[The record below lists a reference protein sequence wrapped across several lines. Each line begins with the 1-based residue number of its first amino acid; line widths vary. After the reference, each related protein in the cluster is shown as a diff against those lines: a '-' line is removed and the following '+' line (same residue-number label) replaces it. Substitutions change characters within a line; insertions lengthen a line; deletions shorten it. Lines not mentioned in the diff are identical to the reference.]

1 MHKIWSF
8 LKYIFLFCSLNF
20 GQDQINHIEL
30 DHNFKWKQLFLLEN
44 RIYCIGYNGLDM
56 AYLNIKTGETDI
68 IPSIDKEKYVIAK
81 KKRLYLYPF
90 VPNNRSE
97 DDLYDVLV
105 YDLPKNKF
113 IEKYTFNE
121 NDRIVQYMFD
131 PISEIGFYSTVDLN
145 SYINGQTDGRMKAK
159 LSYLN
164 DQKEL
169 FSFEYK
175 QAPPPNRLG
184 LPIFTKRGE
193 IIAVAV
199 DGIYRM
205 SLYKEGELKILE
217 FTNPNFEPE
226 PYTAEE
232 IEFLTPLQK
241 SVIKEGES
249 FPPVIQKIEFCGN
262 DKIVVTRYPRPNS
275 SELIIDLFTLKGTLL
290 NTFNLLKN
298 SNDKLIDGITIYNN
312 TYFAL
317 FESDN
322 GNCFLVQYIL
332 GY

>member
-97 DDLYDVLV
+97 DGSYDVLI
-105 YDLPKNKF
+105 YELDEKKF
-113 IEKYTFNE
+113 VEKYTFNE
-121 NDRIVQYMFD
+121 NQRIVQYVFD
-131 PISEIGFYSTVDLN
+131 LEDERVFYSTIDLN
-145 SYINGQTDGRMKAK
+145 SYMSGQTDGRMKVK
-159 LSYLN
+159 LLYFS
-164 DQKEL
+164 DQKEIL
-169 FSFEYK
+169 SFEVK
-175 QAPPPNRLG
+175 QLPPPNRLG
-184 LPIFTKRGE
+184 MPVLIKSGSL
-193 IIAVAV
+193 IAVAV
-199 DGIYRM
+199 DDNYKISIYQQNDT
-205 SLYKEGELKILE
+205 KILE
-217 FTNPNFEPE
+217 FGNPNFEPE

-232 IEFLTPLQK
+232 IDFLTPLQK

-262 DKIVVTRYPRPNS
+262 EKIVVTRYPRPNS